1 MWARA
6 GAIEPSLDFTT
17 RLIRHTGEFGWWEVT
32 FRARGGEAIENVRIE
47 PGSGPVEFM
56 LNAGREVPSLKAG
69 WSSFFRVQLN
79 GPKGTKGTVRITQGG
94 RVPRTYDVE
103 LGTAP

>member
-1 MWARA
+1 
-6 GAIEPSLDFTT
+6 
-17 RLIRHTGEFGWWEVT
+17 VT